1 MADLKKKEVSE
12 FYIQTLMLAEVVKRI
27 LNRKASIFNARVI
40 DFNLKPIVAFKNRMR
55 VSSLDKFDGITYVSV
70 VYFYLN
76 EDLKKQN
83 KPVGTLIIY
92 MEDEYLE
99 DLLRKL
105 DYPKIDV
112 DDQEAVEDACG
123 TICNL
128 IAGNFKSG
136 LTQLGYQ
143 ELMMSHFRS
152 FRTEIV
158 NGVEYDPAQKQKYE
172 VGFEVRD
179 RLRIVAEIVMGKVPK
194 VNEGLY

>member
-1 MADLKKKEVSE
+1 MADLKKKEVSD
-12 FYIQTLMLAEVVKRI
+12 FYIQTLMLAEVIKRI
-27 LNRKASIFNARVI
+27 LDRKASIFNARVV
-40 DFNLKPIVAFKNRMR
+40 DFNLKPIVQFKNRMR

-76 EDLKKQN
+76 EALKEEN
-83 KPVGTLIIY
+83 KPVGTLVIY

-105 DYPKIDV
+105 DYPKVDV
-112 DDQEAVEDACG
+112 DDEAAVEDACG

-143 ELMMSHFRS
+143 ELMMSHFSS

-158 NGVEYDPAQKQKYE
+158 NGVEFDPTQKQKYE

-179 RLRIVAEIVMGKVPK
+179 RLRIIAELVMGKVPK
-194 VNEGLY
+194 VHDLIY

>member
-1 MADLKKKEVSE
+1 MDDPKKKEMSE
-12 FYIQTLMLAEVVKRI
+12 FYIQTLMLVEVIKRI
-27 LNRKASIFNARVI
+27 LDRKASIFNTRVV
-40 DFNLKPIVAFKNRMR
+40 DFNLKPIVEFKNRMR

-70 VYFYLN
+70 VYFFLN
-76 EDLKKQN
+76 EDLQKEN
-83 KPVGTLIIY
+83 KPVGTLVIY

-99 DLLRKL
+99 ELLRKL

-112 DDQEAVEDACG
+112 DDQDAVEDACG

-152 FRTEIV
+152 FRTEVV
-158 NGVEYDPAQKQKYE
+158 NGVEYDFTQKQKYE
-172 VGFEVRD
+172 IGFEVRD
-179 RLRIVAEIVMGKVPK
+179 HRRIVVELVMGKIPK
-194 VNEGLY
+194 IHNLIY